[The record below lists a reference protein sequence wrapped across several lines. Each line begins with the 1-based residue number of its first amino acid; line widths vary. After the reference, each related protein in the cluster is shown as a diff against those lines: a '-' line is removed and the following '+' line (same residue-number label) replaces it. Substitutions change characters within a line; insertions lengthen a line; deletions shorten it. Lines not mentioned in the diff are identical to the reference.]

1 MRADST
7 EAVPFLDLLTPHR
20 ALEDRLVSAFRRAL
34 RSADFVGGPEVAA
47 FEKEFAAFCQAPG
60 CVGVNSG
67 TDALRFAF
75 IALGLRPGDEVVT
88 VAHTFIATT
97 ETISQAGGT
106 IRFVDIANDTMTL
119 DPDALEAAIGPD
131 TVGVVPV
138 HLYGQPADLDRIV
151 QMAAKHR
158 LWVVED
164 AAQAHGARYKGR
176 RVGSI
181 GQLGCFSFYPGK
193 NLGSLG
199 EGGAVTGA
207 ERGLLDTVRQLR
219 EHGQSQKYV
228 HEREGY
234 NGRLHAIQ
242 AAFLRAKLEH
252 LDAWNGNRRR
262 VAQWYRQALA
272 DVTDIVLPQEV
283 SYGEHVYHLFVVRTP
298 DRDTLR
304 THLADRNIGTGL
316 HYPVPLHRQTAY
328 AHLGL
333 PVGTLPVTERTATQ
347 CLSLPMFPEMTEG
360 QVGRVAEAI
369 REFFKG

>member
-119 DPDALEAAIGPD
+119 DPDALEAAIGPH

-138 HLYGQPADLDRIV
+138 HLYGRPAVIARPPPLRYCRW
-151 QMAAKHR
+151 R
-158 LWVVED
+158 L
-164 AAQAHGARYKGR
+164 G
-176 RVGSI
+176 GS
-181 GQLGCFSFYPGK
+181 
-193 NLGSLG
+193 
-199 EGGAVTGA
+199 
-207 ERGLLDTVRQLR
+207 R
-219 EHGQSQKYV
+219 
-228 HEREGY
+228 
-234 NGRLHAIQ
+234 
-242 AAFLRAKLEH
+242 
-252 LDAWNGNRRR
+252 
-262 VAQWYRQALA
+262 
-272 DVTDIVLPQEV
+272 
-283 SYGEHVYHLFVVRTP
+283 
-298 DRDTLR
+298 
-304 THLADRNIGTGL
+304 
-316 HYPVPLHRQTAY
+316 
-328 AHLGL
+328 
-333 PVGTLPVTERTATQ
+333 
-347 CLSLPMFPEMTEG
+347 
-360 QVGRVAEAI
+360 
-369 REFFKG
+369 